1 MKIEDIEEKGVLLAQ
16 ILSNLSNKTTTE
28 FATNPQHILQVGTIE
43 VNEKRSIPR
52 HRHQQTKRSISGTS
66 EVLIVIKGEVVANIF
81 SQFTTDLIATR
92 KLLVGMVI
100 VLHTGGHSFE
110 SIEDSVLLEIKN
122 GPYSESL
129 DKVFF

>member
-1 MKIEDIEEKGVLLAQ
+1 MEIEAIEEKGVLLAQ
-16 ILSNLSNKTTTE
+16 ILSNLSNKTVTE
-28 FATNPQHILQVGTIE
+28 FATDPQHILQVGTIE

-66 EVLIVIKGEVVANIF
+66 EVLIVIKGEVIANIF
-81 SQFTTDLIATR
+81 SQFSTDLIATR
-92 KLLVGMVI
+92 KLIVGMVI

-110 SIEDSVLLEIKN
+110 SAEDSVLLEIKN